1 MNEVSVKSGFTDKIT
16 GVFHKVGDAFSCD
29 EERAKDLEALGVVKI
44 NAAPTEK
51 PKRTR
56 KTKK

>member
-1 MNEVSVKSGFTDKIT
+1 MIEVSVKSGFTDKIT

-44 NAAPTEK
+44 NDAPTEK

-56 KTKK
+56 

>member
-1 MNEVSVKSGFTDKIT
+1 MIEVSVKSGFTDKIT

-44 NAAPTEK
+44 NDAPTEK

>member
-1 MNEVSVKSGFTDKIT
+1 MIEVSVKSGFTDKIT
-16 GVFHKVGDAFSCD
+16 GVFHKAGDAFSCD

-44 NAAPTEK
+44 NDAPTEK

>member
-1 MNEVSVKSGFTDKIT
+1 MIEVSVKSGFTDKIT

-29 EERAKDLEALGVVKI
+29 EERAKDLEALGVVRI
-44 NAAPTEK
+44 NDAPKEK